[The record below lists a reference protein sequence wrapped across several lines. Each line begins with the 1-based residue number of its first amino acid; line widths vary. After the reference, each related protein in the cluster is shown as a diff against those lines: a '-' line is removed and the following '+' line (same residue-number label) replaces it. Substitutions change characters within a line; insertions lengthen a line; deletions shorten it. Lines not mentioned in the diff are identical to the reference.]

1 MTVFK
6 IKKSRI
12 HWRKQKALAVLHFRR
27 QVEEEVSLLV
37 DNAPHTY
44 VYELITQGG
53 DIVISEDGTI
63 AFYL

>member
-1 MTVFK
+1 M
-6 IKKSRI
+6 